1 MLPPVDKN
9 WQLIYPKI
17 PTTKALL
24 TESQLS
30 LKMTESLTIFKS
42 DDNPTKDMREL
53 IDYSLV
59 QPTCLVLVD

>member
-1 MLPPVDKN
+1 MLPPGDKN
-9 WQLIYPKI
+9 WQLIYPKS
-17 PTTKALL
+17 LL

-42 DDNPTKDMREL
+42 DHNPTKDIREL

-59 QPTCLVLVD
+59 QPTSLVLVD